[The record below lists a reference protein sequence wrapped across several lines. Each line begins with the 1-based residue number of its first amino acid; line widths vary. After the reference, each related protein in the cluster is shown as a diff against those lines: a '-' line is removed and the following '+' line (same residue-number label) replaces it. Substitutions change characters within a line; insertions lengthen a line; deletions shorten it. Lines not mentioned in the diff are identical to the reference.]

1 MRYIIIISLLI
12 NSFNVSSQELNK
24 KFYNKS
30 NKIVNHVD
38 KLGGEV
44 LAIYNRKGHK
54 LYIQRS
60 KNGVTNYVNCGSP
73 ASLDSISDELTIEAW
88 IYPTDWGEYS
98 TYGFGR
104 VVDKGGTN
112 TNGFLL
118 YLHNTAA
125 SSILNIR

>member
-60 KNGVTNYVNCGSP
+60 KNGVTNYFIYRNNKLIRHG
-73 ASLDSISDELTIEAW
+73 ISYDLVAKIE
-88 IYPTDWGEYS
+88 E
-98 TYGFGR
+98 
-104 VVDKGGTN
+104 
-112 TNGFLL
+112 
-118 YLHNTAA
+118 
-125 SSILNIR
+125 